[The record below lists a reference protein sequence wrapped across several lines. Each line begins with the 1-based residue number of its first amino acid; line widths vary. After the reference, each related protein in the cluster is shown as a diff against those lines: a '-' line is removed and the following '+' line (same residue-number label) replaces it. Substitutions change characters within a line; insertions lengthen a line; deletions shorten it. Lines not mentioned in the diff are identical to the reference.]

1 MNAALSYALYVE
13 WDHIYHVTSGVYMP
27 AHKTHISKS
36 GIQGVTYTFSIS
48 SIYVHIFITCCL
60 INFLH
65 PCLLI
70 WLIVSI
76 IF

>member
-13 WDHIYHVTSGVYMP
+13 WDHIYHVTSGVFMP

-48 SIYVHIFITCCL
+48 STVFMFTFLSLAALSIFCIL
-60 INFLH
+60 
-65 PCLLI
+65 
-70 WLIVSI
+70 VY
-76 IF
+76 